1 MSQPRPHAP
10 FAARLLAFTIA
21 VTAVFDMLVMGLQ
34 RRAFA
39 NAGPDS
45 AWESRSDLF
54 GLLEMASR
62 GGILFAVLLACLAVI
77 AALRYRRDVED
88 NLTRNLAL
96 GAAITLGLEGAR
108 QVALELLTIYSGPTM
123 AGVSGAEWA
132 AYMQWWSV
140 GGMVV
145 ASGAL
150 TLVVWMT
157 ARTEQAITRE
167 RPTWALVAG
176 ASIAAYVVGW
186 LIIDV
191 LDIRR
196 DPFAGL
202 TLIDLVYW
210 LGPVAALATAI
221 GLVVHA
227 GRIRSGE
234 PDSAWGRA
242 AGGLGRYKRATALRL
257 LLAVFTG
264 LFITLARTS
273 LSPLVLAGTLGTFAL
288 VGVIISLVQIAGL
301 VRLADA
307 PTPPAALA
315 FALPL
320 FGLGVAFE
328 CVTIVPIASF
338 VSTGGGNYSEMRFA
352 NLTELGLLTQAL
364 GIVTAI
370 ALLLALR
377 GLALAREAP
386 AVVRRCTV
394 LLVTLLT
401 TIAMIGAAAY
411 ALPKL
416 RIDRD
421 TAEIILLVGGAAL
434 LIVAIFILVS
444 YFRTLTRLQDAMT
457 RRVGPGT

>member
-1 MSQPRPHAP
+1 MPQSRPHAP

-39 NAGPDS
+39 NAGPDA

-62 GGILFAVLLACLAVI
+62 GGLLFAVLLACLAVI
-77 AALRYRRDVED
+77 AALRYRRDVAD
-88 NLTRNLAL
+88 SLTRNLAL
-96 GAAITLGLEGAR
+96 GAAVTLGLEGAR
-108 QVALELLTIYSGPTM
+108 QVAFELLTVYSGPAMT
-123 AGVSGAEWA
+123 GVSGAQWA
-132 AYMQWWSV
+132 AYMQWWYV

-145 ASGAL
+145 ASGSLA
-150 TLVVWMT
+150 LVVWMT
-157 ARTEQAITRE
+157 ARTEQAVTRE

-202 TLIDLVYW
+202 TFIDLVYW
-210 LGPVAALATAI
+210 LGPLAALATAV
-221 GLVVHA
+221 GLVLHA
-227 GRIRSGE
+227 GRIHSGE
-234 PDSAWGRA
+234 PDAAWGRA
-242 AGGLGRYKRATALRL
+242 AGALGRYKHATALRL
-257 LLAVFTG
+257 LLACLTG
-264 LFITLARTS
+264 LFIVVARS
-273 LSPLVLAGTLGTFAL
+273 GFSPLVLAGTLGTFAL
-288 VGVIISLVQIAGL
+288 VGVILSLVQIASL
-301 VRLADA
+301 VRVADA
-307 PTPPAALA
+307 PAPPAALA
-315 FALPL
+315 VALPL

-328 CVTIVPIASF
+328 CITVVPIASF
-338 VSTGGGNYSEMRFA
+338 VSTGGNNYSEMRFA
-352 NLTELGLLTQAL
+352 NLPELGLLTQGL
-364 GIVTAI
+364 GIITAI

-377 GLALAREAP
+377 GLAVAREAP
-386 AVVRRCTV
+386 TVVRRCTV

-401 TIAMIGAAAY
+401 TIATLGVAAY

-421 TAEIILLVGGAAL
+421 TAEVILLVGGVAL

-444 YFRTLTRLQDAMT
+444 YFRTLTRLQRAMT
-457 RRVGPGT
+457 RRVGPEA